1 MIKYAVTINF
11 LTFFCDGL
19 GLKCL
24 PKTLCGMLGDQLMV
38 LFGKEHGT
46 FKKWSPEQL
55 GWLDGGVEGR
65 RGEGE
70 EGLGKGDCH
79 QA

>member
-1 MIKYAVTINF
+1 MQSQSIFSLSSVMVWVLNVSQR
-11 LTFFCDGL
+11 
-19 GLKCL
+19 
-24 PKTLCGMLGDQLMV
+24 LCGMLGDQLMV